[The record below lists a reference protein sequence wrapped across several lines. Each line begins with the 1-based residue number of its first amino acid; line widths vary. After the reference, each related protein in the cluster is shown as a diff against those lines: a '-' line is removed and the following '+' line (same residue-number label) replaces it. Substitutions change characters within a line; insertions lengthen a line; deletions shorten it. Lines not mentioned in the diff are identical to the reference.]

1 MLFRSQMPMGRPVAS
16 PKSSTT
22 ATFPQELLFPSSVL
36 ESSSISEND
45 VDIDNKAEHSVD
57 TAKANFETA
66 SE

>member
-1 MLFRSQMPMGRPVAS
+1 M
-16 PKSSTT
+16 KSLISAGST
-22 ATFPQELLFPSSVL
+22 F
-36 ESSSISEND
+36 SEND

>member
-1 MLFRSQMPMGRPVAS
+1 MLHLENSRYEPVLHNLPGNEVLDFAG
-16 PKSSTT
+16 ST
-22 ATFPQELLFPSSVL
+22 F
-36 ESSSISEND
+36 SEND